1 VCATQPRGHIRRT
14 ATLSY
19 NEPLRPTAQ
28 LTTTLVYP
36 QVPPSP
42 NSVHT
47 MDHLLDLEWTVVDV
61 ALAGVESPDTSPAA
75 QPSVP
80 RPATPTGQPPSG
92 TPQPGS
98 PHEKPQETT
107 ASSRNTAD
115 DTAPART
122 PAPAQIAKDLP
133 EDICDGEEYEEWV
146 EDNPYGRGPQA
157 TRLPRPESLCW
168 RCGVPGHSRGDCRAP
183 VVLFC
188 SRCGTMGLMSRDC
201 PCPRPPAARKPP
213 PPPAG
218 TPRNV
223 RRFRSER
230 RARSAATVGDNAA
243 VTAGQTATQ
252 DFPLP
257 APH

>member
-1 VCATQPRGHIRRT
+1 
-14 ATLSY
+14 
-19 NEPLRPTAQ
+19 
-28 LTTTLVYP
+28 
-36 QVPPSP
+36 
-42 NSVHT
+42 

>member
-1 VCATQPRGHIRRT
+1 
-14 ATLSY
+14 
-19 NEPLRPTAQ
+19 
-28 LTTTLVYP
+28 
-36 QVPPSP
+36 
-42 NSVHT
+42 
-47 MDHLLDLEWTVVDV
+47 MDHLLDLEWTVVDEVNV
-61 ALAGVESPDTSPAA
+61 ALAGVDSPDPSPAA

-80 RPATPTGQPPSG
+80 RPATLTGQPPSG

-98 PHEKPQETT
+98 PHEKPQGTT

-122 PAPAQIAKDLP
+122 PAPAHIAKDMP
-133 EDICDGEEYEEWV
+133 EDVCDGVEYEEWV

-157 TRLPRPESLCW
+157 TRLPQPESLCW
-168 RCGVPGHSRGDCRAP
+168 RCGVPSHSRGDCRAP

-188 SRCGTMGLMSRDC
+188 SRCGTMGLMFRDC
-201 PCPRPPAARKPP
+201 PCPRPPATPSRE
-213 PPPAG
+213 PPAPHAG
-218 TPRNV
+218 TPRTPRNV

-230 RARSAATVGDNAA
+230 RARCAATAGDNAA
-243 VTAGQTATQ
+243 VTVVNAGQTAAQ

>member
-1 VCATQPRGHIRRT
+1 
-14 ATLSY
+14 
-19 NEPLRPTAQ
+19 
-28 LTTTLVYP
+28 
-36 QVPPSP
+36 
-42 NSVHT
+42 
-47 MDHLLDLEWTVVDV
+47 MDHLLDLEWTVVDEVDV
-61 ALAGVESPDTSPAA
+61 ALAEVDSQDPSPAA

-98 PHEKPQETT
+98 PHEKHQGTT
-107 ASSRNTAD
+107 ASSHNTAE

-122 PAPAQIAKDLP
+122 PVPAQIAKDIP
-133 EDICDGEEYEEWV
+133 EDVCDGVEYEECV

-201 PCPRPPAARKPP
+201 PCPRPPAA
-213 PPPAG
+213 
-218 TPRNV
+218 
-223 RRFRSER
+223 
-230 RARSAATVGDNAA
+230 
-243 VTAGQTATQ
+243 
-252 DFPLP
+252 PLP
-257 APH
+257 RAAGPPCRDIQNSPERPAIPERAPCPLCGHRGRQRRRHRR